1 MNHDITHCRGIDCPV
16 KDTCYRYIAY
26 LDAIKTDQ
34 GYITILVQ
42 NKEEI
47 EKEGKCHIYWPTE
60 KKYYGDDDSRPE

>member
-1 MNHDITHCRGIDCPV
+1 MDHDITHCRGIDCPV

-26 LDAIKTDQ
+26 QDAVKNDI
-34 GYITILVQ
+34 GYISILIP

-60 KKYYGDDDSRPE
+60 KYYGDDDSRPE

>member
-1 MNHDITHCRGIDCPV
+1 MDHDITHCRGIDCPV

-26 LDAIKTDQ
+26 QDAAKNDI
-34 GYITILVQ
+34 GYISVLIQ

-60 KKYYGDDDSRPE
+60 KYYGDDDSRPE